1 MKKEEA
7 KIAILDFVD
16 LQNQRTE
23 LLRSIVIEENSDMKK
38 ILEQKL
44 DSVCKDIDYLLEKA
58 LTSLGW

>member
-58 LTSLGW
+58 FISLGW